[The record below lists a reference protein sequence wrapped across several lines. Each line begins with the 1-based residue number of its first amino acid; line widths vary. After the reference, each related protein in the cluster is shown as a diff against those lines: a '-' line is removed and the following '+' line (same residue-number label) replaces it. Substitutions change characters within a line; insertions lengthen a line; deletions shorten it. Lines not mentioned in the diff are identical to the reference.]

1 MTLQDYYKVLGV
13 PKAAAD
19 ADIKKAYKKLALQY
33 HPDKNPGNK
42 QAEEKFKEVAEAYA
56 TLSDPQKRRQYDQVR
71 NAPPAATYAGGGGAA
86 YAPGADFQ
94 WWGRAPGEGPGNP
107 FFKPPP
113 PPPAASWGGGAP
125 WPADGGAPAF
135 DFGGAGFVPRHF
147 TVGEATSLFESMFNG
162 QDPFDDFTPMPA
174 HGGAGRAAI
183 DNGARRSFWDVKI
196 TKVQRADG
204 T

>member
-107 FFKPPP
+107 FF
-113 PPPAASWGGGAP
+113 
-125 WPADGGAPAF
+125 
-135 DFGGAGFVPRHF
+135 GGAGFVPRHF

-204 T
+204 TV